1 MSPVMTLA
9 VKKVELATFCPTLC
23 EELTTYTHNESY
35 YFQKKPPRKIQHL
48 CDWQKHYFGSNMLTL
63 FCYLHSTSLK
73 TSKNSSCYRNWMTMT
88 AQGERVSRQLRAD
101 QARGNSMDSLPIT
114 LYQSILVIQ
123 TRTVHL
129 LMKCQ
134 ASPQNF
140 GLV

>member
-1 MSPVMTLA
+1 
-9 VKKVELATFCPTLC
+9 
-23 EELTTYTHNESY
+23 
-35 YFQKKPPRKIQHL
+35 
-48 CDWQKHYFGSNMLTL
+48 
-63 FCYLHSTSLK
+63 
-73 TSKNSSCYRNWMTMT
+73 MTMT
-88 AQGERVSRQLRAD
+88 AQGERASRQLRAD
-101 QARGNSMDSLPIT
+101 QARGNSMDTLPIT